1 MALRISAVPFLVSV
15 TMLVATLAP
24 GFGSDDASA
33 GSLSPIAGLFFIA
46 IFTAATLWMAV
57 AWHRYVLAEDMRGLG
72 PAFHGARMAAY
83 LFKSLAI
90 TAIMILAATPVAL
103 VLFAIMLFVESDPAM
118 VGFLVPVPAAVI
130 LLGGFL
136 RLGTMLPG
144 VAMRAG
150 VPLMAGWK
158 ATSGQ
163 MWCFLQLGA
172 MWVVLGWATD
182 TITSALISTNM
193 VIGFVWSVLELW
205 VLSLMGPALLTT
217 LYGHYIEGRPL
228 N

>member
-1 MALRISAVPFLVSV
+1 MALRISAVPLLVSV
-15 TMLVATLAP
+15 TMLVAIDGP

-33 GSLSPIAGLFFIA
+33 GSLSPIAGLFSVA

-57 AWHRYVLAEDMRGLG
+57 AWHRYVLAEEMRGLG
-72 PAFHGARMAAY
+72 PAFHGAR
-83 LFKSLAI
+83 
-90 TAIMILAATPVAL
+90 
-103 VLFAIMLFVESDPAM
+103 
-118 VGFLVPVPAAVI
+118 
-130 LLGGFL
+130 
-136 RLGTMLPG
+136 
-144 VAMRAG
+144 
-150 VPLMAGWK
+150 MAGWK